1 MGNCC
6 CVLRNGD
13 KKFKS
18 GQKPV
23 SKRCKKSKN
32 YYKYGDDEYDND
44 DYDDSTIDYD
54 RQTTKSDLSSG
65 QTRSKNSLIESKKPR
80 QNRLIDKAILNQ
92 HLKQQQQQN
101 NHQQQLSSCSSSTIL
116 LLKQSHLVQPS
127 TSNLDKNFN
136 LELNSKIS
144 DFTNKKN
151 SNILLLNHTES
162 YNLALNK
169 IKSCESLGSSSSR
182 VGVKRWSIV
191 STDLIENL
199 GNKNKEEEKEIEDN
213 LKPLLNEYYK
223 NYSDDDGV
231 DVGDDDNYDDSSSSK
246 LTENSN
252 NQQDLKGIRR

>member
-6 CVLRNGD
+6 CVLRNRD
-13 KKFKS
+13 KKFKP
-18 GQKPV
+18 GQKPG

-65 QTRSKNSLIESKKPR
+65 QTRSKNSLIESKQKPR

-92 HLKQQQQQN
+92 HLKQQQHN
-101 NHQQQLSSCSSSTIL
+101 QQLSSSSSSTIL

-136 LELNSKIS
+136 IELNSKIS

-169 IKSCESLGSSSSR
+169 IKSNDSLGEAN
-182 VGVKRWSIV
+182 RWSVV

-199 GNKNKEEEKEIEDN
+199 SPTPNHNDNKEEDN

-231 DVGDDDNYDDSSSSK
+231 DVCDDDLDNFDDTSSK
-246 LTENSN
+246 LTDSN
-252 NQQDLKGIRR
+252 NQQDLKGTTHDNIHE